1 MTDPDKTPDEKA
13 HDSSRGG
20 YLQARFSG
28 LLHIGAGNMFAASI
42 IAGLL
47 MGYLLD
53 VWLGT
58 APIFMLV
65 VGALGFVSGMLKA
78 RKNLLATGRDDR
90 DKDSDRP

>member
-1 MTDPDKTPDEKA
+1 MTDPDKTPDKNA
-13 HDSSRGG
+13 HDSRRGG
-20 YLQARFSG
+20 YLQARFNG

>member
-13 HDSSRGG
+13 HDPSRGG
-20 YLQARFSG
+20 YLQARFKG
-28 LLHIGAGNMFAASI
+28 LLHIGAGNMFASSI

-58 APIFMLV
+58 APIFMLA
-65 VGALGFVSGMLKA
+65 VGALGFVSGMLNA